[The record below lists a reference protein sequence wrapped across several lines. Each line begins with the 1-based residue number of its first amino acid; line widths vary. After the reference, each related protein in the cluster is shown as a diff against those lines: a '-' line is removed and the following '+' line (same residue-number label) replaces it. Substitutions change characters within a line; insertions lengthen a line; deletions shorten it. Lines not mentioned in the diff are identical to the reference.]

1 MPTCFR
7 YGWKGFL
14 VLVYDK
20 VSRLKGYLEWSNVE
34 RQKDK
39 EGADE
44 EEENWD
50 AKAHPGK
57 QKFDP

>member
-1 MPTCFR
+1 MVGKVF
-7 YGWKGFL
+7 F

-20 VSRLKGYLEWSNVE
+20 VSRFKGYLEWSNVE

-50 AKAHPGK
+50 AKAHPGQLK
-57 QKFDP
+57 SDP